1 MMLKTG
7 YRSSNRAPTT
17 DRTMYGPYLSA
28 AIENMDDFEGV
39 VVAVEDEYERCSH
52 ILVPFESIPCQ
63 NGLQELK
70 DHVT

>member
-1 MMLKTG
+1 
-7 YRSSNRAPTT
+7 
-17 DRTMYGPYLSA
+17 MYGPYLSA